1 MLLLTRVYD
10 NVQGELLLALKGL
23 HADLDWRWAKVAM
36 D

>member
-10 NVQGELLLALKGL
+10 NVQGELLLALEGL
-23 HADLDWRWAKVAM
+23 HADLDGRLAKVTM